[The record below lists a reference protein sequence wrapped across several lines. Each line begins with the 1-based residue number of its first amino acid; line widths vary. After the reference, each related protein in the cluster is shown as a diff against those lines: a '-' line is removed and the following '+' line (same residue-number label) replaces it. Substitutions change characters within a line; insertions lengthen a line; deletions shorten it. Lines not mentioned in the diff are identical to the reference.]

1 MMLKRCSGMMLKSDS
16 GMMLTR
22 LSRHALPLAVSQ

>member
-1 MMLKRCSGMMLKSDS
+1 MRLMFSHYKN

-22 LSRHALPLAVSQ
+22 LSF